1 MILACKYDIHLI
13 SLSIWFVLSHIIPVR
28 HHHQRPY
35 YYFFII
41 IIIVSFVCLL
51 FFPLSPIFYFA
62 DFLPTSIKDK
72 LKRKRINF
80 GRLDCGTGS
89 QLIISKV
96 RLGPMIC
103 GGVWPALSG
112 SLIDSRPVIHLNLWP
127 GRLPP
132 VYKDGF
138 HRRTGYHTT
147 GIFRSSQTAVSNS
160 VT

>member
-1 MILACKYDIHLI
+1 MIYIWYRYQFDLCCRILFPFVITI
-13 SLSIWFVLSHIIPVR
+13 SAP
-28 HHHQRPY
+28 
-35 YYFFII
+35 II
-41 IIIVSFVCLL
+41 IFLLLLLLSRLFVCLL

-103 GGVWPALSG
+103 GGVWPASSG

-160 VT
+160 VTSAAA

>member
-1 MILACKYDIHLI
+1 MIYIWYRYQFDLCCPILFPFVITI
-13 SLSIWFVLSHIIPVR
+13 SPPIIFFN
-28 HHHQRPY
+28 Y
-35 YYFFII
+35 YYYCL
-41 IIIVSFVCLL
+41 VCLFVVFPSFSNLL
-51 FFPLSPIFYFA
+51 FCW
-62 DFLPTSIKDK
+62 FLPTSIKDK

-103 GGVWPALSG
+103 GGVWPASSG
-112 SLIDSRPVIHLNLWP
+112 SLIDSRPVIHLNLWL
-127 GRLPP
+127 GGLPP